1 MKRYKLSR
9 SHSRRLFKNTYNK
22 TRKLNNLL
30 SSRGGIR
37 L

>member
-1 MKRYKLSR
+1 MKRYRVSKR
-9 SHSRRLFKNTYNK
+9 HSRNLFKRTFNK
-22 TRKLNNLL
+22 TRKLNNVL

>member
-1 MKRYKLSR
+1 MKRYRVSKRHSR
-9 SHSRRLFKNTYNK
+9 SLFKNTYNK
-22 TRKLNNLL
+22 TRKLNNVL

>member
-1 MKRYKLSR
+1 MKRYRVSKK
-9 SHSRRLFKNTYNK
+9 HSKMLFKKTFNK
-22 TRKLNNLL
+22 TRKLNNML

>member
-1 MKRYKLSR
+1 MKVNKRYRNNSKKY
-9 SHSRRLFKNTYNK
+9 FKKNFIK
-22 TRKLNNLL
+22 EKKLNNLL